1 MPVSLFNEWECPDHR
16 AISMKH
22 RGKCCPT
29 CVAYADHILLA
40 QQDSHFQQALTRA
53 RVEQQRLYYE
63 WFEQHREGGRR
74 ATAALAEARE
84 ENAKLQ
90 AQIEKLSDRLRAA
103 WSEVHSYR
111 ARTEQLE
118 EQLKEQ
124 EWRRTAPRR
133 DRYGRPTPPRRS
145 QSPRRGRYEVAG
157 LGKRDEMHRQGHRP
171 TQRERL
177 TPSASSSS
185 MPGPSRPQSSTDPS
199 HTAVDAPSFTP
210 PPMTRSS

>member
-1 MPVSLFNEWECPDHR
+1 MPGAQQQPSAYAQHAPLPGGIPLLPVSLFNEWECPDHR

-90 AQIEKLSDRLRAA
+90 AQNRKA
-103 WSEVHSYR
+103 
-111 ARTEQLE
+111 Q
-118 EQLKEQ
+118 
-124 EWRRTAPRR
+124 
-133 DRYGRPTPPRRS
+133 
-145 QSPRRGRYEVAG
+145 
-157 LGKRDEMHRQGHRP
+157 
-171 TQRERL
+171 
-177 TPSASSSS
+177 
-185 MPGPSRPQSSTDPS
+185 
-199 HTAVDAPSFTP
+199 
-210 PPMTRSS
+210 